1 MSNVDIDFK
10 PRSTIAVLA
19 VALILV
25 LGYASVYVI
34 KSGTVGV
41 VSRFGKYSDIIST
54 AGLHFKIP
62 LIENVTT
69 MDIKMQ
75 TVNYAGHDQGVR
87 NTDGIIQKEVLDVLD
102 AQNVAYNIELT
113 VRYTPNGQKMPMILT
128 EYGEN
133 YFEKAINPVVRDI
146 ARNVGGQ
153 YRVETIADK
162 REAIQQEIKA
172 ELAKAFKGLPFILN
186 DANLRKIDLPPAIR
200 AKIQDVQIAKQEEE
214 KLKIDVRKAEQ
225 SKLVIQTQAEAAKSK
240 QIIAAE
246 ADAQQ
251 QRLRADAKAYSVKV
265 ESVAQAEANKR
276 LAQSLTNL
284 LVKQNQI
291 DKWNG
296 QVPSVQA
303 GEGTGLLLQMD
314 KK

>member
-1 MSNVDIDFK
+1 VSNPDFNFK
-10 PRSTIAVLA
+10 PRSSLAVLI
-19 VALILV
+19 VVLILGI
-25 LGYASVYVI
+25 GYSSVYVI
-34 KSGTVGV
+34 QSGTVGV
-41 VSRFGKYSDIIST
+41 LSRFGKYSDTVST

-62 LIENVTT
+62 LIEAVST
-69 MDIKMQ
+69 MDVKMQ

-87 NTDGIIQKEVLDVLD
+87 DNDGIIQKEVLDVLD
-102 AQNVAYNIELT
+102 AQNMAYNIELT
-113 VRYTPNGQKMPMILT
+113 VRYTPNGQKMPLILT
-128 EYGEN
+128 EYGRN

-162 REAIQQEIKA
+162 REAIQHEIKG

-200 AKIQDVQIAKQEEE
+200 AKIQDVQIAKQEEQ

-225 SKLVIQTQAEAAKSK
+225 SKLVIQTQAQAAKSK

-251 QRLRADAKAYSVKV
+251 QRLRADAKAYAVKV
-265 ESVAQAEANKR
+265 KSIAQASANAR
-276 LAQSLTNL
+276 LAKSLTQL

-291 DKWNG
+291 DKWDG
-296 QVPSVQA
+296 KVPTVQA